1 MDRLKNGY
9 RKAVFLWI
17 GMVFS
22 LFGYAF
28 VVEIMR
34 IKPGFL
40 NRPSLFQETD
50 TWRYIFVFSAIAQ
63 FFLIGFI
70 RNQTL
75 SAIQARKHN
84 SNGRSLQETVS
95 RLLNASI
102 VTNALCELVA
112 IYGLVLFFLA
122 KDPLDFYIFMVLSFM
137 YFVFYFPGY
146 AQWEKSARGV
156 GEIGTLRIFGQS

>member
-1 MDRLKNGY
+1 MDGLKSGY

-22 LFGYAF
+22 LFVYAF

-34 IKPGFL
+34 ITPGFL
-40 NRPSLFQETD
+40 NRPSLFPETE

-75 SAIQARKHN
+75 SAIQARKD
-84 SNGRSLQETVS
+84 SNGRSLSEAVS
-95 RLLNASI
+95 KLLNASI

-112 IYGLVLFFLA
+112 IYGLVLFLLA
-122 KDPLDFYIFMVLSFM
+122 KNPSDFYIFMVLSFM
-137 YFVFYFPGY
+137 YFAFYFPGY

-156 GEIGTLRIFGQS
+156 AGIGTLRIFDRG